1 MTLIGFLL
9 LLNIKKRRKN
19 YKIKKKV
26 RQMSLK
32 NLLNNPVMSRKT
44 LDSVMINDYMN
55 HLII

>member
-1 MTLIGFLL
+1 
-9 LLNIKKRRKN
+9 
-19 YKIKKKV
+19 
-26 RQMSLK
+26 MSLK